1 MGSAFDVVGGTTDC
15 GCSVCGRL
23 GLVLAHRKEGPRRS
37 FDVSH
42 HLSQRRRLNSS
53 SVARHPT
60 ATPSQTRPPFPH
72 PAAETPPKTKP
83 IATTHVAIHSQEE
96 GEDELPL
103 EAALHC
109 VLAAFR
115 ALQGPGREL
124 QTDEGA
130 FVSAL
135 YRRLPDLLRPESGDA
150 SGGGRRSASCVA
162 LVYDC
167 LDAAL
172 GKRRELSTA
181 RVAAMIKRLL
191 SVSLQMTQ
199 VGGRRDSERAVW
211 RRARPVTGRGGRGGA

>member
-1 MGSAFDVVGGTTDC
+1 M
-15 GCSVCGRL
+15 
-23 GLVLAHRKEGPRRS
+23 
-37 FDVSH
+37 
-42 HLSQRRRLNSS
+42 
-53 SVARHPT
+53 
-60 ATPSQTRPPFPH
+60 
-72 PAAETPPKTKP
+72 
-83 IATTHVAIHSQEE
+83 QEE
-96 GEDELPL
+96 GEEELPL

-130 FVSAL
+130 FVGAL

-150 SGGGRRSASCVA
+150 SGGRKTASCVA

-181 RVAAMIKRLL
+181 RVAAVIKRLL

-199 VGGRRDSERAVW
+199 VGE
-211 RRARPVTGRGGRGGA
+211 GGAGRVWYLASGASGRAGVRMKMARLREMQTAVSRVAHLGVDTTIALLMGQERPSLRCYDAYAYAF

>member
-1 MGSAFDVVGGTTDC
+1 MPQGDRGIGSEARRQPWHSF
-15 GCSVCGRL
+15 CSHLFVCFCS
-23 GLVLAHRKEGPRRS
+23 GLIYRCFPRT
-37 FDVSH
+37 FVS
-42 HLSQRRRLNSS
+42 RW
-53 SVARHPT
+53 HPN
-60 ATPSQTRPPFPH
+60 
-72 PAAETPPKTKP
+72 
-83 IATTHVAIHSQEE
+83 IQEE
-96 GEDELPL
+96 GEEELPL

-124 QTDEGA
+124 QTDEAA

-135 YRRLPDLLRPESGDA
+135 YRRMPDLLRPENGDA
-150 SGGGRRSASCVA
+150 SGRKTVQCVA

-191 SVSLQMTQ
+191 SISLQLTQ
-199 VGGRRDSERAVW
+199 VSERERERCFQSSVNSATEW
-211 RRARPVTGRGGRGGA
+211 SMGSVTMKCASYGTGGVCVHS